1 MCKLLYCNRLRLYT
15 VKNQSW
21 KSGWRTSDGA
31 RDLVPLATGNWQLR
45 WSSSDPTDRILPDM
59 YLGGAISGAA
69 PVASPFA
76 APSPVAAD
84 ALRDF
89 SPTSS
94 SLQRRRT
101 PRTPSDMIV

>member
-1 MCKLLYCNRLRLYT
+1 MEHATLFP
-15 VKNQSW
+15 
-21 KSGWRTSDGA
+21 WR
-31 RDLVPLATGNWQLR
+31 LATGN
-45 WSSSDPTDRILPDM
+45 SGGHPPTRPTVF
-59 YLGGAISGAA
+59 YRTCISEG
-69 PVASPFA
+69 PYRGQHPWRRRSL
-76 APSPVAAD
+76 PSPVAAD